1 MNFRIKEKLMLWI
14 SGSKKNLFQRNKLA
28 QRWSFHSI
36 YEAWAAHEMRKGVV
50 QLYIKN
56 NEVIFSLAWNIIF
69 SDNWKVLVL
78 KFLEMK
84 NMVFLSQKVD
94 GNMIFTDYWKVLVLI
109 FSEMGNTVFSWAQ
122 NWLKDDIYW
131 LLKRSCFELFGHG
144 KYGLFWVKKLM
155 ERWYLLVTEKFVFWT
170 FWWWETQSFFSAK
183 KLMKRWYL
191 HGLFELSMI
200 FQDLRNIVFRAVL
213 IIILR
218 MMIKM
223 LIVLNIM
230 IEMIL
235 IIMLMMMI

>member
-69 SDNWKVLVL
+69 SDNFKVLVL

-109 FSEMGNTVFSWAQ
+109 FSGMGNTVF
-122 NWLKDDIYW
+122 
-131 LLKRSCFELFGHG
+131 
-144 KYGLFWVKKLM
+144 FWDKKLM
-155 ERWYLLVTEKFVFWT
+155 ERWYLLITEKLFFYNFSVMGSTVIFWV
-170 FWWWETQSFFSAK
+170 Q
-183 KLMKRWYL
+183 KLMER
-191 HGLFELSMI
+191 
-200 FQDLRNIVFRAVL
+200 
-213 IIILR
+213 
-218 MMIKM
+218 
-223 LIVLNIM
+223 
-230 IEMIL
+230 
-235 IIMLMMMI
+235 

>member
-69 SDNWKVLVL
+69 SDNLKVLVL

-84 NMVFLSQKVD
+84 DMVFLSQKVD

-109 FSEMGNTVFSWAQ
+109 FSEMENMVFFKPKGW
-122 NWLKDDIYW
+122 WKDSIYW
-131 LLKRSCFELFGHG
+131 LLKVLVFNLLLMGNTVFFS
-144 KYGLFWVKKLM
+144 VKKLM
-155 ERWYLLVTEKFVFWT
+155 ERWYLL
-170 FWWWETQSFFSAK
+170 
-183 KLMKRWYL
+183 
-191 HGLFELSMI
+191 GLFELSMI
-200 FQDLRNIVFRAVL
+200 FQDLRNTVFRAV
-213 IIILR
+213 IILCR
-218 MMIKM
+218 CFI
-223 LIVLNIM
+223 IAYYSSYCY
-230 IEMIL
+230 IL
-235 IIMLMMMI
+235 QMQCIRA